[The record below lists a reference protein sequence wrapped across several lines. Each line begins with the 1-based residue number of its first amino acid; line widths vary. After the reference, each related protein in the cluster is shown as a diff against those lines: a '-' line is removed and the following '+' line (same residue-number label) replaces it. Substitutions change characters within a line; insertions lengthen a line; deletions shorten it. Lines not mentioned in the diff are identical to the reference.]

1 VLRRLFDAIEPHF
14 KDGGRLT
21 PFHALYEAID
31 TFLFTTDRQTT
42 GAPHVRDGIDLKRLM
57 IVVFVALLPCVWMA
71 MWNTGMQANTALVGQ
86 GLEQAAGWRGAVME
100 QLGVTPDP
108 GSVVSN
114 AVHGALFFLP
124 LYLVTMMAGGL
135 WEGLFAAIRGHEIS
149 EGFLVTGLLF
159 PLTLPPTLPL
169 WQAAV
174 GISFGVVIGKE
185 LFGGVG
191 RNILNPALTA
201 RAFVFFAYPARM
213 TGDAVWVAADG
224 YTQAT
229 PLGALASADPSVGM
243 AALDITWNQAF
254 LGLIPGSMGET
265 SALACLIGAV
275 ILVLTGIGS
284 WRVML
289 SMLLGGAA
297 CAAFFTAVGSD
308 TNAMFSMPVHW
319 HLVSGSFAFG
329 LVFMATDP
337 VSAAQTN
344 AGRWIYGFFVG
355 FISIVIRSANP
366 AYPEG
371 VMLAILMGN
380 VFAPLIDWF
389 VEQANIRR
397 RAVRYG

>member
-1 VLRRLFDAIEPHF
+1 
-14 KDGGRLT
+14 
-21 PFHALYEAID
+21 
-31 TFLFTTDRQTT
+31 
-42 GAPHVRDGIDLKRLM
+42 
-57 IVVFVALLPCVWMA
+57 
-71 MWNTGMQANTALVGQ
+71 
-86 GLEQAAGWRGAVME
+86 
-100 QLGVTPDP
+100 VT
-108 GSVVSN
+108 
-114 AVHGALFFLP
+114 HGALYFLP

-135 WEGLFAAIRGHEIS
+135 WEGLFAMVRRHEIS

-169 WQAAV
+169 WQAAL

-213 TGDAVWVAADG
+213 TGDGIWTAVDG
-224 YTQAT
+224 FTQAT
-229 PLGALASADPSVGM
+229 PLGALAAASPGTGP
-243 AALDITWNQAF
+243 AALDVTWTQAF
-254 LGLIPGSMGET
+254 LGLMPGSMGET
-265 SALACLIGAV
+265 SALACLIGAAV
-275 ILVLTGIGS
+275 LVFTGIGS

-289 SMLLGGAA
+289 SMLMGGVA
-297 CAAFFTAVGSD
+297 CAALLFWVGSD
-308 TNAMFSMPVHW
+308 TNAMFSIPVHW
-319 HLVSGSFAFG
+319 HLVTGSFAFG

-344 AGRWIYGFFVG
+344 AGRWIYGSLIGVVA
-355 FISIVIRSANP
+355 IVIRSLNP

-389 VEQANIRR
+389 VIESNIKR